1 MASVEGSG
9 KEVIYVSS
17 NDILMFFCN
26 STPITSI
33 KFSEGEPAE
42 QCNRHQVVGWE
53 NACHAQSFSC
63 SASGN
68 DIDVTLN

>member
-1 MASVEGSG
+1 MASVEGDG

-26 STPITSI
+26 STPITNI
-33 KFSEGEPAE
+33 NFSKDDPAG
-42 QCNRHQVVGWE
+42 QCLHKVHGWDS
-53 NACHAQSFSC
+53 ACSAQGFSC

-68 DIDVTLN
+68 EIDVTLN